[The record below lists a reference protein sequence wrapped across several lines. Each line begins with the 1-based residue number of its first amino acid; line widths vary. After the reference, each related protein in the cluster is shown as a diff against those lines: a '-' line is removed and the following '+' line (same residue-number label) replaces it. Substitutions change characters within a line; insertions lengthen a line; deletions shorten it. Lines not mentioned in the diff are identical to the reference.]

1 MPDISIIMPLY
12 NAEKYLPEA
21 LQSVLDQTY
30 KEFELLCINDF
41 SVDRTRSIIEE
52 FGKRDARIRILDNEE
67 HLGAAL
73 SRNRGLDAAEGK
85 YILFL
90 DGDDIFEEELLEKAY
105 STMEKYQTDLV
116 LFEYLHVPDENI
128 HIKRTVERPDSFRDN
143 YCRIPFSMKDFEPRE
158 FLWWKDSTCNRM
170 LRRDFLE
177 KNGLS
182 FQNLPSSNDVF
193 FAQMT
198 MFCAKTMICLDDRRV
213 MVYARDHSEPNRIS
227 NRRDPMCAYY
237 AMEKLCRELKGRG
250 MLERYVPYLY
260 LKIQVYF
267 RYVLT
272 AERNLEYK
280 KKFYDF
286 LREEGIFRC
295 VEYGKEYYGQIDA
308 YDQYLL
314 ESFCNYVYES
324 RWFENPDTYFLFYLK
339 RNGSVICD
347 FIRGSVLENKRIYLW
362 GVGINGTSL
371 LDYLWEHSI
380 RIFGAVDGDQ
390 VKQGTIVSGYEIADP
405 AVSIQNADYIIVTSK
420 ELCREVVNA
429 VRNTRIVVINLLDML
444 KEGKADL

>member
-1 MPDISIIMPLY
+1 MPDISIIMPCY

-41 SVDRTRSIIEE
+41 STDRTRSIIEE

-67 HLGAAL
+67 HLGAAP
-73 SRNRGLDAAEGK
+73 SRNRGLSAAEGK

-116 LFEYLHVPDENI
+116 MFEYLHVPSEKI
-128 HIKRTVERPDSFRDN
+128 YIKRTVERPDSFRDS
-143 YCRIPFSMKDFEPRE
+143 YCQNPFSMKDFEPRE

-177 KNGLS
+177 ENGLT

-198 MFCAKTMICLDDRRV
+198 MFCAKRMICLDDRRV
-213 MVYARDHSEPNRIS
+213 MVYARDHSEPHRIS

-250 MLERYVPYLY
+250 MLGQYVSYLY
-260 LKIQVYF
+260 LKMQVYF

-272 AERNLEYK
+272 AEWNAEYRK
-280 KKFYDF
+280 NFYDF
-286 LREEGIFRC
+286 LREEGILRC
-295 VEYGKEYYGQIDA
+295 VEYGKEYYGKIDA

-314 ESFCNYVYES
+314 ESFCNHIYES

-347 FIRGSVLENKRIYLW
+347 FIRSSVLENKRIYLW

-371 LDYLWEHSI
+371 LNYLGERSI

-390 VKQGTIVSGYEIADP
+390 AKQGTIVSGYEIANP
-405 AVSIQNADYIIVTSK
+405 VVSVQNADYIMVTSK
-420 ELCREVVNA
+420 ELYREVVNA
-429 VRNTRIVVINLLDML
+429 VRNTGIVVISLLDIL
-444 KEGKADL
+444 REGKADL